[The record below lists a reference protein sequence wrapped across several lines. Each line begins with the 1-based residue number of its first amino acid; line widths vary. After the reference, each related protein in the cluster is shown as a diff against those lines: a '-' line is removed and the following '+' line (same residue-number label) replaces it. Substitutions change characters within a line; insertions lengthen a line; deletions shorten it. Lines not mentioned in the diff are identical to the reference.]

1 ILLQREPSPALQRT
15 SDSGPNDKAGS
26 SPRQSSARYASG
38 PTGCHAA
45 AEQAP
50 AGTAGPGRRSPPRTR
65 RRAHLVQVST
75 GASPDRC
82 SKAAATRGNAA
93 RVYHIMQRGPP
104 ALKARAVRCALW
116 SRAEQRGAM
125 MDT

>member
-15 SDSGPNDKAGS
+15 SDSGPNDKA
-26 SPRQSSARYASG
+26 ASRPDRLEPCLPHAG
-38 PTGCHAA
+38 P

-50 AGTAGPGRRSPPRTR
+50 AGTAGPGRRSP
-65 RRAHLVQVST
+65 
-75 GASPDRC
+75 
-82 SKAAATRGNAA
+82 KAAATRGNAA

>member
-38 PTGCHAA
+38 P
-45 AEQAP
+45 
-50 AGTAGPGRRSPPRTR
+50 
-65 RRAHLVQVST
+65 
-75 GASPDRC
+75 
-82 SKAAATRGNAA
+82 KAAATRGNAA

>member
-50 AGTAGPGRRSPPRTR
+50 AGTAGPGRRSP
-65 RRAHLVQVST
+65 
-75 GASPDRC
+75 
-82 SKAAATRGNAA
+82 KAAATRGNAA

>member
-1 ILLQREPSPALQRT
+1 GGGGAARGVGAPPGPQR
-15 SDSGPNDKAGS
+15 SG
-26 SPRQSSARYASG
+26 RARG
-38 PTGCHAA
+38 AA
-45 AEQAP
+45 APPPQNAP
-50 AGTAGPGRRSPPRTR
+50 TAGGPRVWRR
-65 RRAHLVQVST
+65 
-75 GASPDRC
+75 
-82 SKAAATRGNAA
+82 KAAATRGNAA

>member
-1 ILLQREPSPALQRT
+1 APRW
-15 SDSGPNDKAGS
+15 S
-26 SPRQSSARYASG
+26 SPEEKCTRPSDAKGELPSTGASRPDRLEPCLPHAG
-38 PTGCHAA
+38 P

-50 AGTAGPGRRSPPRTR
+50 AGTAGPGRRSP
-65 RRAHLVQVST
+65 
-75 GASPDRC
+75 
-82 SKAAATRGNAA
+82 KAAATRGNAA

>member
-15 SDSGPNDKAGS
+15 SDSGPNLPSTGASRPDRLEPCLPHAG
-26 SPRQSSARYASG
+26 P
-38 PTGCHAA
+38 

-65 RRAHLVQVST
+65 RRAHLGAVQVST

>member
-45 AEQAP
+45 AE
-50 AGTAGPGRRSPPRTR
+50 
-65 RRAHLVQVST
+65 
-75 GASPDRC
+75 ASSYPDRC